1 MPSLSSALQLPMS
14 LQLLLLQL
22 LRLLQLLL
30 LLLLLVLGCKL
41 LDVECQH

>member
-1 MPSLSSALQLPMS
+1 MPSLSSVLQLPMS

-22 LRLLQLLL
+22 LLL

-41 LDVECQH
+41 LDVEC